1 MTYLVLGSSGLVG
14 KSFCDYIVKNN
25 KEVILWD
32 LKLGTEFDLRDTDN
46 LGRLEI
52 DVIRSDYIL
61 FAAYDIGGA
70 KFLHNKNI
78 DTLSNNFKII
88 LNVFSVLAKHT
99 SKKFIFLSSQM
110 SNLIDNEYG
119 VSKRVG
125 EFYCNYYNGI
135 NVRLWNIYGY
145 EEQSIKSHAIP
156 DFINMALETTVI
168 KLRTN
173 GEEMRQFIYETDC
186 AEALFVIFEHYEEFK
201 GHFVDVSSGNWITI
215 KDVAM
220 IVKKNIADTS
230 ILKCMERD
238 EIQQLREPNLV
249 LRKYWQP
256 KISLEEGIQM
266 IIKKSVDLHS

>member
-156 DFINMALETTVI
+156 DFINMALE
-168 KLRTN
+168 
-173 GEEMRQFIYETDC
+173 
-186 AEALFVIFEHYEEFK
+186 
-201 GHFVDVSSGNWITI
+201 
-215 KDVAM
+215 
-220 IVKKNIADTS
+220 IV
-230 ILKCMERD
+230 
-238 EIQQLREPNLV
+238 
-249 LRKYWQP
+249 
-256 KISLEEGIQM
+256 
-266 IIKKSVDLHS
+266 